1 MSTAGNDRDNGNL
14 HEGGS
19 LSRIAHVWE
28 SVVCRLEVDAPL
40 KDDGPEAERADPAW
54 STMVVEGAFGKWD
67 VSRDRH
73 LVGPVHSES
82 EPIDKL
88 VPRVRIRG
96 QLIPLQKTS
105 LANQAGARRTVEH
118 QFDFQVTLE
127 QSPAESIHWSIE
139 GNTQEALHLIQ
150 EWRTGASTDASVS
163 TVTTTV
169 DALDPTPVAFV
180 QGGSGVSQGWA
191 APPGLRSSTISHI
204 HHAAVVDG
212 TGWIVSR
219 DRDGDD
225 DVWALSIF
233 LRDHEG
239 SPVAGPLDWRSHAV
253 VKVHVLA
260 GSPAQA
266 DVLPVTFAS
275 YIGDRTVTV
284 EIPNQENQPG
294 IDAGFDQS
302 LGSKSSSRDDGTPR
316 EADTDLL
323 DFAHNEPIHE
333 VSSASGPGSG
343 LPFGRP
349 FVAAIARVDSMIQG
363 SPIGGT
369 RLAWTGFWFGMVVYA
384 ITRLWRIDSY
394 PISFDGDEAGI
405 VALSQGLLDAR
416 FRDGF
421 GIVFPIFFPYPNWN
435 PDVGVYVHLITSSV
449 FGVSV
454 TVARATAVLLSAPT
468 PIAIALTLKIALR
481 NRAWWLAPLVVAA
494 LPVWF
499 HLSRSAYD
507 SATWVAFYACFI
519 CSYFVY
525 RYEHP
530 RFAWLIVLSGA
541 LTFYSNAIAHLI
553 IVASIITFFGIDF
566 RYHRRHLRQWR
577 YPSIGAIVA
586 LLPLL
591 NFLTKNPGYLASR
604 TNSAHPFWA
613 SNSPALVDVGIL
625 MARSF
630 LIALDPRV
638 WFSGIERTKYVDV
651 TGYHNYYPGT
661 MPLLPLWLAPFIIV
675 GVACLAR
682 PRFRPYRWQISAMLA
697 VTLSPSLIARFAPTR
712 SLAVVVPV
720 TILALVGIDLVPRAL
735 RHTRLVGTLM
745 FIAVATTGS
754 YMVLQ
759 EALTTQSTR
768 RQDYGGYGIQWGSQ
782 YVFKMVNAQLE
793 STPGSRVMV
802 TTDWNWGGHH
812 FINFF
817 ISREDRTA
825 GRVFLGSLDTLIH
838 GQEPWGP
845 ELWAVMSPAQL
856 EALDEYIAMPGGATG
871 RPRITSDQVTAKV
884 LHPDGTPGFLMVRL
898 LEAPDVRAMLAAE
911 REARRKLSFVTVAV
925 DGERAVVGY
934 TNLDDGAIAP
944 VFARADGAL
953 ARLAG
958 PNPAVLDVA
967 FGNPRPVRI
976 IRLTVGA
983 SLWRVTAHVFPRDG
997 SAEVNK
1003 SGVGVAYGANSVVE
1017 INLDAPVRD
1026 VARVRLEINQLNASD
1041 EDSTVHLYRVEFR

>member
-1 MSTAGNDRDNGNL
+1 MSTSGTIPSNGNIL
-14 HEGGS
+14 VRGS
-19 LSRIAHVWE
+19 LSRVTHVWE
-28 SVVCRLEVDAPL
+28 GVVCRLEVD
-40 KDDGPEAERADPAW
+40 GPPDELGSATESTDPAW
-54 STMVVEGAFGKWD
+54 STIVVEGPFGNWD
-67 VSRDRH
+67 VSRD
-73 LVGPVHSES
+73 LKADGPAQSGS
-82 EPIDKL
+82 DPQIML

-96 QLIPLQKTS
+96 QLIPPPQTS
-105 LANQAGARRTVEH
+105 LATRAGVRRTVEH
-118 QFDFQVTLE
+118 QFDFQVKLE
-127 QSPAESIHWSIE
+127 QPPAGSIHWSIQ
-139 GNTQEALHLIQ
+139 GNTEEALRLVQ
-150 EWRTGASTDASVS
+150 GWRTGDLDGASVS
-163 TVTTTV
+163 AVTTTV
-169 DALDPTPVAFV
+169 DASDPTPVAFV
-180 QGGSGVSQGWA
+180 QTGPGVAQGWA
-191 APPGLRSSTISHI
+191 APPGLRSSKIARI
-204 HHAAVVDG
+204 HHVAIVRG

-225 DVWALSIF
+225 DVWILSIF
-233 LRDHEG
+233 VRVNEE
-239 SPVAGPLDWRSHAV
+239 SPVAGSLDWRSHAV
-253 VKVHVLA
+253 VKVHVFA
-260 GSPAQA
+260 GSHAQT
-266 DVLPVTFAS
+266 DVLPVMFSS
-275 YIGDRTVTV
+275 YIGDETLTV
-284 EIPNQENQPG
+284 EPLTRGNQPNVEAESYLS
-294 IDAGFDQS
+294 IE
-302 LGSKSSSRDDGTPR
+302 SKSSSSNDLALR
-316 EADTDLL
+316 EAEADLL
-323 DFAHNEPIHE
+323 DFAQSEPTGDA
-333 VSSASGPGSG
+333 SSASGAESG
-343 LPFGRP
+343 LPFLRP
-349 FVAAIARVDSMIQG
+349 FVAAIARVESMIQG

-384 ITRLWRIDSY
+384 VTRLWRIDAY

-405 VALSQGLLDAR
+405 VALSQRLLDAR

-421 GIVFPIFFPYPNWN
+421 GILFPIFFPYPNWN
-435 PDVGVYVHLITSSV
+435 PDVGVYVHLVTSSL

-468 PIAIALTLKIALR
+468 PIAIAITLKIALR

-494 LPVWF
+494 LPMWF

-519 CSYFVY
+519 CSYFLY
-525 RYEHP
+525 RYKHP
-530 RFAWLIVLSGA
+530 RFAWLIVLFGA
-541 LTFYSNAIAHLI
+541 LTFYSNSIAHLI
-553 IVASIITFFGIDF
+553 IFASIITFIGIDF
-566 RYHRRHLRQWR
+566 SYHRRHLRRWR
-577 YPSIGAIVA
+577 FPFIGAIVA

-613 SNSPALVDVGIL
+613 SNSPALIDVGVL

-630 LIALDPRV
+630 LNALDPRV

-661 MPLLPLWLAPFIIV
+661 MPLLPLWLAPFVVV
-675 GVACLAR
+675 GVACLALN
-682 PRFRPYRWQISAMLA
+682 RFRAYRWQISAMLA
-697 VTLSPSLIARFAPTR
+697 VTLSPALIARFAPTR

-720 TILALVGIDLVPRAL
+720 TILAIVGIDLVPRAL
-735 RHTRLVGTLM
+735 RHARLVGALM
-745 FIAVATTGS
+745 FLAVATTGS
-754 YMVLQ
+754 SMVLQ

-817 ISREDRTA
+817 ISKMDRAA

-856 EALDEYIAMPGGATG
+856 EALDEYIANPKGATG

-884 LHPDGTPGFLMVRL
+884 LYPDGTPGFLMVRL
-898 LEAPDVRAMLAAE
+898 VEAADVRAMLAAE

-967 FGNPRPVRI
+967 FGNPRPVRT

-983 SLWRVTAHVFPRDG
+983 SLWRVTAQVFPKDG
-997 SAEVNK
+997 SAEVKK
-1003 SGVGVAYGANSVVE
+1003 SGEGVADGGNSVVQ
-1017 INLDAPVRD
+1017 INLDAAVQD
-1026 VARVRLEINQLNASD
+1026 AARVRLEIIQLNAAD
-1041 EDSTVHLYRVEFR
+1041 EDSTVHIYRVEFR